1 MFYLTGDT
9 HGHFDRLAE
18 FCSEYSTTKEDVLII
33 LGDAGFNFSGGL
45 TDHKKKMFVSSL
57 PITVFC
63 IHGNHEQRPS
73 SIPSYSEYE
82 WRGGMVWREEMYPD
96 ILFAKDGEIYDLNGQ
111 KAVVIGGA
119 YSIDWMYRTYGR
131 SWWPDEQ
138 PSPAIKEYVEAQLA
152 KQNWQVDI
160 VLTHTCPIDYEPIE
174 VFLPGFDQSKVDSST
189 EEWLGE
195 IERRLTYK
203 KWYCGHYHTEKKT
216 DRLEF
221 MFNNYTTLEQI

>member
-1 MFYLTGDT
+1 MIYLTGDT
-9 HGHFDRLAE
+9 HGTFDRLSE
-18 FCSEYSTTKEDVLII
+18 FCSENRTVKDDLLII

-45 TDHKKKMFVSSL
+45 RDHMKKRFVSEL
-57 PITVFC
+57 PITLLC

-73 SIPSYSEYE
+73 NIPSYSEHS
-82 WRGGMVWREEMYPD
+82 WQGGIVWREEMYPD
-96 ILFAKDGEIYDLNGQ
+96 ILFAKDGEIYNLDGR
-111 KAVVIGGA
+111 KAIAIGGA

-138 PSPAIKEYVEAQLA
+138 PSPAIKEYTERQLDA
-152 KQNWQVDI
+152 CAWQVDF

-174 VFLPGFDQSKVDSST
+174 VFLPGFDQSKVDKST

-195 IERRLTYK
+195 IERKLTYR
-203 KWYCGHYHTEKKT
+203 KWFCGHYHTEKQI

-221 MFNNYTTLEQI
+221 MFSNYTLLP